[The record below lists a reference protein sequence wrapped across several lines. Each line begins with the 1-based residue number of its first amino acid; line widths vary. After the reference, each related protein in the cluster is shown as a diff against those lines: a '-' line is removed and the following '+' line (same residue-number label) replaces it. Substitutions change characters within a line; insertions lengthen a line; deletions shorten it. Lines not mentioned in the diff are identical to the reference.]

1 MFLSECSLPIQELVD
16 YNSESK
22 NMLKSFA
29 DMFRVP
35 ELRKKILFTLLI
47 IVAYRIGATVPIP
60 GINSEAMK
68 SLFAANSNGLLGF
81 LDMFSGGALNRM
93 SVFSMGITPYINV
106 SIIMSLMQGAH
117 VIPYLD
123 RLAKEGEHG
132 RKKLT
137 QITRYGTL
145 ILGTIQSFG
154 LTMMITRFPT
164 PSGMPIV
171 VDPSWPWVILTVATL
186 ITGTVLIM
194 WLGEQV
200 TERGIGNGISLIIF
214 AGIVERLPHAIF
226 SVTRLVRM
234 EEIQILKALALA
246 VIVVAVLI
254 AVVWIETAQ
263 RKIPIH
269 YAKRMMGRKM
279 YGGQTSFLP
288 IKVDQSGVVAVIFS
302 MAILSIPL
310 TIAQLAPEWTIWGFP
325 IARRITNLF
334 NGGSVIYSLVYAFL
348 IIFFC
353 YFYNSISFNPKDL
366 ADNLK
371 KSGGFI
377 PGIRPGDPTATYI
390 QNVLERVTL
399 GGALF
404 VAFISVLPDYLRHA
418 MNAPL
423 FFGGTS
429 LLIVVGVSLDTIGQI
444 ESHLIMRR
452 YEGFMKEGQIKGR
465 WFNVR

>member
-1 MFLSECSLPIQELVD
+1 
-16 YNSESK
+16 
-22 NMLKSFA
+22 MLKTFT
-29 DMFRVP
+29 DIFKVP
-35 ELRKKILFTLLI
+35 ELQKRVLFTLAI
-47 IVAYRIGATVPIP
+47 IIAYRIGAAIPIP
-60 GINSEAMK
+60 GINADAVK
-68 SLFAANSNGLLGF
+68 SLFAAQANGLLGF

-93 SVFSMGITPYINV
+93 SVFSMGIMPYINA

-123 RLAKEGEHG
+123 RLAKEGEQG

-137 QITRYGTL
+137 QITRWGTL
-145 ILGTIQSFG
+145 ILGAIQSFG
-154 LTMMITRFPT
+154 LTMAISRMPT

-171 VDPSWPWVILTVATL
+171 IDASIGWICMTVATL
-186 ITGTVLIM
+186 VTGTVLIM

-214 AGIVERLPHAIF
+214 AGIVERLPHALI
-226 SVTRLVRM
+226 SVIKLVRM
-234 EEIQILKALALA
+234 DEISIFYAILLLA
-246 VIVVAVLI
+246 VVVAILLV
-254 AVVWIETAQ
+254 VVWVETAQ

-269 YAKRMMGRKM
+269 YAKRMVGRKM

-288 IKVDQSGVVAVIFS
+288 LKVDQSGVIAVIFS
-302 MAILSIPL
+302 VSILSAPL
-310 TIAQLAPEWTIWGFP
+310 TIAQFAPDWTIWGFP
-325 IARRITNLF
+325 IAKRITEWF
-334 NGGSVIYSLVYAFL
+334 NRGSVYYSLVYAAL
-348 IIFFC
+348 VIFFC

-366 ADNLK
+366 AENMK

-377 PGIRPGDPTATYI
+377 PGIRPGDPTSAYI
-390 QNVLERVTL
+390 QKVLERVTL

-404 VAFISVLPDYLRHA
+404 VACIAVMPDYLRSL
-418 MNAPL
+418 MNAPF

-444 ESHLIMRR
+444 ESHLIMRH
-452 YEGFMKEGQIKGR
+452 YEGFMKEGRIKGR

>member
-1 MFLSECSLPIQELVD
+1 MH
-16 YNSESK
+16 N
-22 NMLKSFA
+22 SFA
-29 DMFRVP
+29 DIFKVP
-35 ELRKKILFTLLI
+35 ELKRRIFFTLLI
-47 IVAYRIGATVPIP
+47 IIAYRIGASIPIP
-60 GINSEAMK
+60 GINAEAVK
-68 SLFAANSNGLLGF
+68 SLFAAQGNGLLGF

-93 SVFSMGITPYINV
+93 SVFSMGIMPYINA

-123 RLAKEGEHG
+123 RLAKEGEQG

-145 ILGTIQSFG
+145 ILGAIQSFG
-154 LTMMITRFPT
+154 LTMAISRMPT

-171 VDPSWPWVILTVATL
+171 VDPSLSWIVMTVTTL
-186 ITGTVLIM
+186 VTGTVLIM

-214 AGIVERLPHAIF
+214 AGIVERLPHAVLGVIK
-226 SVTRLVRM
+226 LVRM
-234 EEIQILKALALA
+234 EELSLFYALGLLILVLA
-246 VIVVAVLI
+246 VLLV
-254 AVVWIETAQ
+254 VVWVETAQ

-269 YAKRMMGRKM
+269 YAKRMVGRKM

-288 IKVDQSGVVAVIFS
+288 LKVDQSGVIAVIFS
-302 MAILSIPL
+302 VSILSAPL
-310 TIAQLAPEWTIWGFP
+310 TIAQFVPEWTVFGFP
-325 IARRITNLF
+325 IAKKITDWF
-334 NGGSVIYSLVYAFL
+334 NHGSIWYSMIYAALV
-348 IIFFC
+348 IFFC

-366 ADNLK
+366 AENMK

-377 PGIRPGDPTATYI
+377 PGIRPGDPTAQYI
-390 QNVLERVTL
+390 QKVLERVTL

-404 VAFISVLPDYLRHA
+404 VACIAVLPDYLRT
-418 MNAPL
+418 MMSAPF

-444 ESHLIMRR
+444 ESHLIMRH
-452 YEGFMKEGQIKGR
+452 YEGFMKEGRIKGR
-465 WFNVR
+465 WFNVK